1 MERSE
6 ERRRNMDTHKQYY
19 STTKIAEI
27 YDVSVEWLRLRM
39 GFPFVKGI
47 HYVQQTS
54 GGMIRWDFNEMEK
67 WWRKDDY
74 IALVLSPHDALI
86 EKLLQ

>member
-1 MERSE
+1 M
-6 ERRRNMDTHKQYY
+6 
-19 STTKIAEI
+19 
-27 YDVSVEWLRLRM
+27 
-39 GFPFVKGI
+39 
-47 HYVQQTS
+47 QQTS

-74 IALVLSPHDALI
+74 IGLTLSPHDTLI

>member
-1 MERSE
+1 
-6 ERRRNMDTHKQYY
+6 MDTNKRYY
-19 STTKIAEI
+19 STTNIAEI
-27 YDVSVEWLRLRM
+27 YDVSVDWLRIRM
-39 GFPFVKGI
+39 GSVFIKGV
-47 HYVQQTS
+47 HFVQQSS

-74 IALVLSPHDALI
+74 IPLTLSTHDALI